1 MDIRDLKFDNESY
14 DAIIDKG
21 IRESRAFR
29 DDFLLKWG
37 EYHLG
42 TMDALMCDR
51 GDVWDPSE
59 ELINDVKGEVDEVQ
73 RVLKVGGTFLY
84 ITFGQPHFR
93 KRHLER
99 DCWNIDIKTM
109 GDAFHYFFYTMV
121 KEKK

>member
-1 MDIRDLKFDNESY
+1 MPSLIKVKVEKKNIQRV
-14 DAIIDKG
+14 
-21 IRESRAFR
+21 
-29 DDFLLKWG
+29 DFLLRSIT
-37 EYHLG
+37 YAG

-93 KRHLER
+93 KRHIER

-109 GDAFHYFFYTMV
+109 GDAFHYFFYTMI